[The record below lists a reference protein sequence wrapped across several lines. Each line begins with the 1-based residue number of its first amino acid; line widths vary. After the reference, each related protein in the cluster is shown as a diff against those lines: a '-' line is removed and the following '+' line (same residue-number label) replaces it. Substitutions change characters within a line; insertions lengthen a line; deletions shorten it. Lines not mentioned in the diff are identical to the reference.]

1 MDAVFIKL
9 LNMSITASW
18 LVLAVILLRFLLK
31 KAPKWIMGVL
41 WGFVAIRL
49 ICPFSFESI
58 FSLIPGAEP
67 IPQNIT
73 VSEIPAINSG
83 VAILNQTVNPILAD
97 SLTPNVGDSVN
108 PMQIIAFIA
117 SVIWIIGI
125 IAMLTY
131 TLISYMRIC
140 RQVREAVNL
149 QENIWICDHISTPFI
164 LGIIQPRIYLP
175 SSMNES
181 DMRYAISHEKAH
193 LKRKDYIWKPLGFLL
208 LSVYWFNPILWVAY
222 ILLCKDIELACDEKV
237 IRQFGAEIKKPYSDA
252 LINCSVSSK
261 AVSACPLAFGETSIK
276 ARVSG
281 VLNYKKPAFW
291 IILTAVVA
299 CIITAV
305 CLLTNPVSKP
315 TKLNGCNYS
324 VGKYYYTTVIDI
336 DKAKRL
342 SADYIYSI
350 DENFNFY
357 FFNGDDWYYRETLKK
372 QSDTKETEKL
382 IKEKLPL
389 YYQAIGFDKIYVS
402 SRDPA
407 DVFAIMNNGD
417 VIYTYITYYQN
428 PQQWIIGDMAK
439 LKYDSA
445 ATNLFGHSSIVTVNP
460 FKYSLVYTH
469 ENQTALTN
477 SATLALEP
485 QSKQFSFSF
494 SLLSSYFAVGT
505 YEEDSEFI
513 IAHSDDGQNKYT
525 FRKSGQDLIFI
536 ADKSSQMPAYAYSSL
551 SKDEPCLIDGAVFK
565 ISETK
570 DVEPDTNTNP
580 SFSAEVLEVYEKSIL
595 VKPDAD
601 SGHTDK
607 ITVSLDVISTIPV
620 PDLKIG
626 DKVTIVYNGEIA
638 ETYPAQI
645 NKAFA
650 IYLLD
655 DNGDILN
662 KD

>member
-1 MDAVFIKL
+1 MDAVFIKF

-41 WGFVAIRL
+41 WSFVAIRL

-58 FSLIPGAEP
+58 FSLIPSAEP

-83 VAILNQTVNPILAD
+83 LAIFNQTVNPILAD

-131 TLISYMRIC
+131 TLVSYMRIC

-164 LGIIQPRIYLP
+164 LGIIRPRIYLP

-208 LSVYWFNPILWVAY
+208 LSVYWFNPILWLAY
-222 ILLCKDIELACDEKV
+222 ILLCKDIEFACDEKV
-237 IRQFGAEIKKPYSDA
+237 IRQFGAQIKKPYSDA
-252 LINCSVSSK
+252 LINCSISGK
-261 AVSACPLAFGETSIK
+261 TVSACPLAFGETSIK
-276 ARVSG
+276 ERVNS
-281 VLNYKKPAFW
+281 VLNYKKTAFW

-299 CIITAV
+299 CILTAV
-305 CLLTNPVSKP
+305 CLLTDPISKH
-315 TKLNGCNYS
+315 TTLNGYNYS
-324 VGKYYYTTVIDI
+324 VDKYYYTTVIET
-336 DKAKRL
+336 DKADRI
-342 SADYIYSI
+342 SADCIYSI
-350 DENFNFY
+350 DKNFNFG
-357 FFNGDDWYYRETLKK
+357 FFNGDDWSYEGILKT
-372 QSDTKETEKL
+372 QTDTEETEKL
-382 IKEKLPL
+382 MKEKLPL
-389 YYQAIGFDKIYVS
+389 YYQAIGFDKIYAALGDYS
-402 SRDPA
+402 YI
-407 DVFAIMNNGD
+407 FAIMNNGD
-417 VIYTYITYYQN
+417 VICAYIADYQN
-428 PQQWIIGDMAK
+428 PQQRRIVQMAK
-439 LKYDSA
+439 LKYDSVA
-445 ATNLFGHSSIVTVNP
+445 INLFEHSSIVTVNP
-460 FKYSLVYTH
+460 FRYSLVYSYVNT
-469 ENQTALTN
+469 QTSLKD

-513 IAHSDDGQNKYT
+513 IAHSDDGKYIYT
-525 FRKSGQDLIFI
+525 FKKSGRDLIFI
-536 ADKSSQMPAYAYSSL
+536 ADKSAQMPSYAHSSL
-551 SKDEPCLIDGAVFK
+551 SKAEPCVPDGAVFK
-565 ISETK
+565 ISEIKDTK
-570 DVEPDTNTNP
+570 PGINP

-607 ITVSLDVISTIPV
+607 ITVSSDVISTIPV
-620 PDLKIG
+620 PELKVG
-626 DKVTIVYNGEIA
+626 DKVKVVYNGEIA

-645 NKAFA
+645 NKVFA

-655 DNGDILN
+655 DNGAILN
-662 KD
+662 SD